1 MYPEFFSENPDSKN
15 PEYQTQCGIY
25 KPNCGLSELVMRC
38 APRLASPRL
47 ANPNAPA
54 HSLSSWGHDEY
65 MYQVCVGNK
74 CTLPQE
80 ALVRHVACMLCS
92 AKRLTRALST

>member
-15 PEYQTQCGIY
+15 PEYHTQCGIY

-38 APRLASPRL
+38 APRLADL
-47 ANPNAPA
+47 NASA
-54 HSLSSWGHDEY
+54 HFLYSWGHDEY

-80 ALVRHVACMLCS
+80 ALVRRVMCMS
-92 AKRLTRALST
+92 